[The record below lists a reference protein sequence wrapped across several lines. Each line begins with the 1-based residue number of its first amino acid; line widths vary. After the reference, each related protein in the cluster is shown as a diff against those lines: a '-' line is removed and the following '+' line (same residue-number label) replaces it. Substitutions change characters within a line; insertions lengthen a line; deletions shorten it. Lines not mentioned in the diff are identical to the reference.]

1 MSGVTPR
8 EPARSGDEQDVLSRW
23 RPYYCWTQRAGAT
36 SKVKRRVRRRE
47 RRQGKREAVAE

>member
-8 EPARSGDEQDVLSRW
+8 EPARSGDEQDVRSRW

>member
-8 EPARSGDEQDVLSRW
+8 EPARSGDEQDVLTRW
-23 RPYYCWTQRAGAT
+23 RKNYCWTQRAGAT